1 MIIYPLLL
9 LLLSISQILKEI
21 AIKISLWALNASW
34 AIYAEYLNTMSL
46 MDNLAW
52 RISNISED

>member
-34 AIYAEYLNTMSL
+34 VIYAEYLNTMSL